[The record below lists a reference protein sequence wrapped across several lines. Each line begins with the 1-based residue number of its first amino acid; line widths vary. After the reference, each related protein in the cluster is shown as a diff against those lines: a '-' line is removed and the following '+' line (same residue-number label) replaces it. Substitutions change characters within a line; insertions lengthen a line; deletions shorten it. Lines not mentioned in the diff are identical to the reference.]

1 MLASEACPIC
11 RNRIEGKP
19 TPTHIFS
26 AVSPGYKLAEA
37 STPRWSFE
45 CSDCE
50 HEWLA
55 EPVSRSLL
63 MARY

>member
-19 TPTHIFS
+19 SPTIIFTG
-26 AVSPGYKLAEA
+26 VSTRTRLPEV

-45 CSDCE
+45 CDSCQ

-55 EPVSRSLL
+55 EPVSSSL
-63 MARY
+63 MAARF

>member
-19 TPTHIFS
+19 
-26 AVSPGYKLAEA
+26 SPKILLAGMVRGRRLA
-37 STPRWSFE
+37 DAAAPRWSFE
-45 CSDCE
+45 CGDCQQQ
-50 HEWLA
+50 WLA
-55 EPVSRSLL
+55 EPVSPSLL